1 VCRNENPEECDRDY
15 VCLRVT
21 DTGMGM
27 DSKTMAQIFEP
38 FYTTKRPGVGTGLG
52 LSVVDGIAEQHGG
65 WVNVESEP
73 ARGTSFSICLPLALE
88 RPPEDSDD
96 QCTDDEAVGE
106 APAAGGERVL
116 LVEDEDS
123 VRAFATRALTD
134 WGYDVVEAASAEEAL
149 VALEGDPSG
158 FDLIFSDI
166 VLPGRSGTQ
175 LAEEIS
181 ARNTDTRILLS
192 SGYFFSSGDDESPS
206 EIGFPLLKKPYSAR
220 GLRTA
225 IHDILS

>member
-1 VCRNENPEECDRDY
+1 
-15 VCLRVT
+15 
-21 DTGMGM
+21 
-27 DSKTMAQIFEP
+27 
-38 FYTTKRPGVGTGLG
+38 
-52 LSVVDGIAEQHGG
+52 
-65 WVNVESEP
+65 
-73 ARGTSFSICLPLALE
+73 
-88 RPPEDSDD
+88 PPEDSDD
-96 QCTDDEAVGE
+96 QFADDEAESE

-134 WGYDVVEAASAEEAL
+134 WGYDVVETTSAEEAL
-149 VALEGDPSG
+149 VALESDPSG

-181 ARNTDTRILLS
+181 AKNTDTRILLS